1 MSSLPPVPTGSASPR
16 RVRRGP
22 FGKISRL
29 FRTWWSHKVSFA
41 ISLILTASA
50 LLIYAFT
57 FISDFTPPL
66 LEFIQRLELS
76 ALDTRFR
83 YRGKSHTHVDPRIV
97 IVDIDQR
104 SQEVLGRWPFSRTHF
119 PHVLAAFPDDA
130 PTLLPFHIT
139 FTNP

>member
-1 MSSLPPVPTGSASPR
+1 MSSLPPVPTGSASPP

-22 FGKISRL
+22 FEKIARL

-83 YRGKSHTHVDPRIV
+83 YRGKSHTHADPRIR
-97 IVDIDQR
+97 IVDFYQ
-104 SQEVLGRWPFSRTHF
+104 P
-119 PHVLAAFPDDA
+119 
-130 PTLLPFHIT
+130 PTQCQG
-139 FTNP
+139 